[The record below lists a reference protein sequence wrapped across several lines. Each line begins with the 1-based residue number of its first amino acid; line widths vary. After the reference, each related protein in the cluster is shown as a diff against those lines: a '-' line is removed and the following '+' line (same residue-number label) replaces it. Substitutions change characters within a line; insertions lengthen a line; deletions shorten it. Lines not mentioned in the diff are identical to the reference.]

1 MPVFFSLEAA
11 KEAMG
16 ITATVEASV
25 AKVRQAY
32 KEKHAERNLRLLN
45 SEVETIWHK
54 LDHLLYLP
62 ILGLERPRELY
73 YYQGDGLGILYGFT
87 YKYLPLEQFLGQ
99 LSHVEVGQPLA
110 SDLAACYSQAWYPGQ
125 AALPIYSDWHSKPHW
140 TKESAHSGS
149 ITMWGRIMPGTKQ
162 LLINGPDGHL
172 IGGWNHPVDSH
183 FSQVMVEWEGKL
195 ADMLGRP
202 LAYTIL
208 DSEGGGLPIALEHSQ
223 AKQAYLSVLPRGRE
237 QALSAFA
244 LQSEWQPVQGDET
257 HEVVDAR
264 WADGKKASEDPRRLI
279 VMRPVGKTDPT
290 RVYAGVGIDNLAAA
304 EIPLRH
310 RERWQNQ
317 ERRIRELIGGT
328 NLNANYGYTYREV
341 PSRTHQRR
349 WQAAQARVEST
360 ERKLTEQQEAVCNL
374 HSQLEEHEQTVT
386 QRLSE
391 QRQELAEREVAIESR
406 CLAEQPVRRMTQGLE
421 RVKRQVDSLKASFA
435 RRQDSLLARIAEHQ
449 ECVRQ
454 LEQEQG
460 ERTAERDAID
470 TETMRRERDLE
481 KDQIMFNLQVL
492 LLSLHDWVR
501 NHFLAPEWQRLELE
515 TATQLLYCKA
525 GWVTWHKEWIE
536 VVLEPYR
543 YAEQQRAMQATCQ
556 RFNAANL
563 RWRDGRLLRIQ
574 VAHDP

>member
-1 MPVFFSLEAA
+1 
-11 KEAMG
+11 MG
-16 ITATVEASV
+16 IRATVEASV
-25 AKVRQAY
+25 AKVRQAH
-32 KEKHAERNLRLLN
+32 KETHPESNLRVLN
-45 SEVETIWHK
+45 NEVETIWHK

-62 ILGLERPRELY
+62 ILGLERPRDLY
-73 YYQGDGLGILYGFT
+73 YYQGDGLGNLYGFT

-99 LSHVEVGQPLA
+99 LSHIKMGQPLA
-110 SDLAACYSQAWYPGQ
+110 SDLAACYSQAWYPGLD
-125 AALPIYSDWHSKPHW
+125 ALPIYSDWHSKPHW

-195 ADMLGRP
+195 ADMLERP

-208 DSEGGGLPIALEHSQ
+208 DSEGGGLPIALAHSQ

-244 LQSEWQPVQGDET
+244 LQSEWQPVEGDET
-257 HEVVDAR
+257 HEVVDAQ
-264 WADGKKASEDPRRLI
+264 WADAKKASEDPRRLI
-279 VMRPVGKTDPT
+279 VMRPVDKTDPT
-290 RVYAGVGIDNLAAA
+290 RVYAGVGIDHLAAA
-304 EIPLRH
+304 EIPRRH

-317 ERRIRELIGGT
+317 ERRIRELIGGS

-341 PSRTHQRR
+341 LSRTHQRR
-349 WQAAQARVEST
+349 WQAAQERVEST
-360 ERKLTEQQEAVCNL
+360 ERKLAEQQQAVSNL
-374 HSQLEEHEQTVT
+374 HSQLQQHEQTVT

-391 QRQELAEREVAIESR
+391 ERQELAVREVEIESR
-406 CLAEQPVRRMTQGLE
+406 RLAKQPVQRMTQGLA

-435 RRQDSLLARIAEHQ
+435 RRQDSLLVRIAEHQ

-501 NHFLAPEWQRLELE
+501 HHFLAPEWQRLELE
-515 TATQLLYCKA
+515 TATQLIYRKA
-525 GWVTWHKEWIE
+525 GWVTWHAEQIE

-543 YAEQQRAMQATCQ
+543 YAEQQRAMEATCQ

-574 VAHDP
+574 VAHHP

>member
-1 MPVFFSLEAA
+1 
-11 KEAMG
+11 MG
-16 ITATVEASV
+16 ITETVEASV
-25 AKVRQAY
+25 AAVRQAY
-32 KEKHAERNLRLLN
+32 KEAHPESNLRLL
-45 SEVETIWHK
+45 SSAVETIWHK

-62 ILGLERPRELY
+62 ILGLERPRDLY

-99 LSHVEVGQPLA
+99 LSHLEVGQPLA

-125 AALPIYSDWHSKPHW
+125 DALSIYSDWHSKPHW
-140 TKESAHSGS
+140 TKQSAHSGS
-149 ITMWGRIMPGTKQ
+149 ITMWGRLMPGTKQ

-183 FSQVMVEWEGKL
+183 FSQVMVEWEGRL

-208 DSEGGGLPIALEHSQ
+208 DSEGGGLPIALEHAQ
-223 AKQAYLSVLPRGRE
+223 AEQAYLSVLPRGRDH
-237 QALSAFA
+237 ALSAFEW
-244 LQSEWQPVQGDET
+244 QSEWQPVEGDEA

-264 WADGKKASEDPRRLI
+264 WADAQKASEDPRRLI

-290 RVYAGVGIDNLAAA
+290 RVYAGVGIDDLPAA

-328 NLNANYGYTYREV
+328 NLNANYGYTYQEV

-349 WQAAQARVEST
+349 WQAAQERVETT
-360 ERKLTEQQEAVCNL
+360 ERKLAEHHEAIRNL
-374 HSQLEEHEQTVT
+374 HSQLEQHEQTAT
-386 QRLSE
+386 QRESE
-391 QRQELAEREVAIESR
+391 QRQVLAEREVQIETR
-406 CLAEQPVRRMTQGLE
+406 RLAKQPVRRLTQGLE
-421 RVKRQVDSLKASFA
+421 RMKRQVDTLKASFA
-435 RRQDSLLARIAEHQ
+435 RRKDSLLERIAEHR
-449 ECVRQ
+449 ERVRQ

-460 ERTAERDAID
+460 ERTSERDAID
-470 TETMRRERDLE
+470 TDTLRRERDLE

-492 LLSLHDWVR
+492 LLSLHDWVCS
-501 NHFLAPEWQRLELE
+501 HFLAPEWQRLELE
-515 TATQLLYCKA
+515 TATQLLYGKP
-525 GWVTWHKEWIE
+525 GWVTWHKERIE

-543 YAEQQRAMQATCQ
+543 YAEQQRAMEATCQ
-556 RFNAANL
+556 CFNAANL
-563 RWRDGRLLRIQ
+563 CWRDGRLLRIR
-574 VAHDP
+574 VAHVP